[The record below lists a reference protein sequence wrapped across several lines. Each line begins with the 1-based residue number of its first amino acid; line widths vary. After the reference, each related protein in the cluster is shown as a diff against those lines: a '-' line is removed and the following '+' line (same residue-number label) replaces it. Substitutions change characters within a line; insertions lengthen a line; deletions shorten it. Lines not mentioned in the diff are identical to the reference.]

1 MQTPRIKSKSERGQS
16 MLEFAFGFVVLLL
29 MLSGAVDGGRALFTY
44 MALRDSAQEG
54 ALYGSTNPTAT
65 GEIVSRV
72 KQSSDV
78 LQSLSSQDPAHLL
91 VDVLVGGEGCTG
103 DALTVKVTYDNFQI
117 TMPLLGGFI
126 GSQSIGISA
135 SVTDTILSPACH

>member
-1 MQTPRIKSKSERGQS
+1 MHTSRINSKSESGQS
-16 MLEFAFGFVVLLL
+16 MVEFAFGFVVLLL
-29 MLSGAVDGGRALFTY
+29 LLSGAVDGGRALFTY

-65 GEIVSRV
+65 NEIITRV
-72 KQSSDV
+72 KQSSDI
-78 LQSLSSQDPAHLL
+78 LQNLVSQDPSHLN
-91 VDVLVGGEGCTG
+91 VNVLISGEGCTG
-103 DALTVKVTYDNFQI
+103 DAITVMVRYSNFQI

-126 GSQSIGISA
+126 GSQSIGISS